1 LATYLVTG
9 GAGFIGSHVVEEL
22 LRRGETVRIAD
33 NFSTGRRDN
42 LPAGGAAELIE
53 GDLAD
58 PSVAVR
64 AVGSADFVIHQAA
77 IPSVPRSVADP
88 ATSHRANVDGT
99 LRVLLAAR
107 DAGVRR
113 VVFAGSS
120 SVYGDV
126 AVLPKRE
133 DMRPAPRSPYALQKL
148 FGEQYCQLFH
158 SLYGLETVVTRYFN
172 VFGPRQ
178 SPESPYSGVIA
189 LFIDAFAEG
198 RRPTVHGDGRQTRD
212 FTYVSDVVA
221 GVLRCCEAPNVAG
234 EVINLAAGGR
244 ISLLEVIRSLQIAM
258 GRDLEPVPGPPR
270 EGDVLDSQADIYKA
284 RKLLGFEPSVP
295 FEEGLRRTVAWY
307 RQTLGV
313 ARPGR

>member
-120 SVYGDV
+120 SVYGDA